1 MFTFINKIEDLE
13 FLNRELVYKECIGV
27 DTEFKRTSKD
37 NMKLALLQIN
47 DGEEIYLID
56 AIAIKNPEENVSF
69 LFSKSMTKI
78 FHSCKEDLE
87 AIYAWTNKKMTNIFD
102 TQIANAFL
110 DGNFSI
116 SYQGLVEEMLGIT
129 LEKKETRSNWMRRP
143 LTDSQ
148 LKYASLDVEYL
159 IYIYLEQKEQLSQSS
174 KLKWLYQDIER
185 LISLTF
191 DQISI
196 PSDLKRTITKGQE
209 AALLVDLNKLVEIVS
224 KEEKINP
231 TLLLSKKAQKE
242 YLRLIFTKGLD
253 QSLHYLTNWRQEL
266 LKKGLLNLLK

>member
-1 MFTFINKIEDLE
+1 M
-13 FLNRELVYKECIGV
+13 
-27 DTEFKRTSKD
+27 
-37 NMKLALLQIN
+37 
-47 DGEEIYLID
+47 
-56 AIAIKNPEENVSF
+56 
-69 LFSKSMTKI
+69 
-78 FHSCKEDLE
+78 
-87 AIYAWTNKKMTNIFD
+87 
-102 TQIANAFL
+102 
-110 DGNFSI
+110 
-116 SYQGLVEEMLGIT
+116 
-129 LEKKETRSNWMRRP
+129 
-143 LTDSQ
+143 
-148 LKYASLDVEYL
+148 

-196 PSDLKRTITKGQE
+196 PSDLKRTITRGQE

>member
-1 MFTFINKIEDLE
+1 
-13 FLNRELVYKECIGV
+13 
-27 DTEFKRTSKD
+27 
-37 NMKLALLQIN
+37 
-47 DGEEIYLID
+47 
-56 AIAIKNPEENVSF
+56 
-69 LFSKSMTKI
+69 
-78 FHSCKEDLE
+78 
-87 AIYAWTNKKMTNIFD
+87 
-102 TQIANAFL
+102 
-110 DGNFSI
+110 
-116 SYQGLVEEMLGIT
+116 
-129 LEKKETRSNWMRRP
+129 MRRP

-196 PSDLKRTITKGQE
+196 PSDLKRTITRGQE